1 MNSEKSGN
9 KQSKKPSVDG
19 TIICHCF
26 RVTDKVI
33 EEAVRQHGLKTVQD
47 VSQSIKAGGGCATCR
62 VDIEKIIERVRTHST
77 QQACAEPK
85 KTEKIPSKKISES
98 DRETL
103 IKKVLMEQIR
113 PLLLA
118 DDGDLELVEITGKTV
133 RIKIWS
139 SDPDN
144 PKAEATLLHSITGI
158 LHELVDS
165 DIILEDVTS

>member
-9 KQSKKPSVDG
+9 KQSKKPFVDG

-33 EEAVRQHGLKTVQD
+33 EEAVRQQGLKTVQD
-47 VSQSIKAGGGCATCR
+47 VSQTIKAGGGCATCR
-62 VDIEKIIERVRTHST
+62 VDIEKIIERVRTQSSEKT
-77 QQACAEPK
+77 FVEPK
-85 KTEKIPSKKISES
+85 KTEKISAKKLSET
-98 DRETL
+98 DRDLL
-103 IKKVLMEQIR
+103 IKKVLVEQIR

-118 DDGDLELVEITGKTV
+118 DDGDLELVEIDGKAV

-144 PKAEATLLHSITGI
+144 PKAEATLLHSIAGI

-165 DIILEDVTS
+165 DIILEDVTP